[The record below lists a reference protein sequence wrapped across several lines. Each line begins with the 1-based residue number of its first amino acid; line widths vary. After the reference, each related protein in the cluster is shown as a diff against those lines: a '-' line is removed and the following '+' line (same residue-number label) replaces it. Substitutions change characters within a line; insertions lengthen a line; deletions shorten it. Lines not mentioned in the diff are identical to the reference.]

1 MANNPETLNQLYE
14 VLLYKKKDIIAIQ
27 KKLDISGVLK
37 GPDNQM
43 TNNEARRQKMLAN
56 SYELLLDLVEDI
68 IPIRKEL
75 RIDGNP
81 ILEVKLGS
89 NKASTDISYKEIFNL
104 LMYLEEDIIAIQ
116 DELGIIDYSNQ
127 ERAEEVDEKV
137 RSYLQKLE
145 EFHGPLED
153 EPSVILL
160 KYGEIGIEKIRFTG
174 EGLPLFPNLTSQ
186 QLHEIFVKNPAS
198 AGQCPCLEQVS

>member
-1 MANNPETLNQLYE
+1 M
-14 VLLYKKKDIIAIQ
+14 KDIILI
-27 KKLDISGVLK
+27 
-37 GPDNQM
+37 
-43 TNNEARRQKMLAN
+43 RR
-56 SYELLLDLVEDI
+56 
-68 IPIRKEL
+68 EL
-75 RIDGNP
+75 RIDGNL
-81 ILEVKLGS
+81 ILEEALQI
-89 NKASTDISYKEIFNL
+89 NKASTDFLYGEIFNL
-104 LMYLEEDIIAIQ
+104 LLYLEEDIMAIQ
-116 DELGIIDYSNQ
+116 NELGIIGYFNQ

-174 EGLPLFPNLTSQ
+174 EGLPLFPNLTPQ

-198 AGQCPCLEQVS
+198 TGQCPCLE